1 MPQTALEETETNET
15 VIDAPQ
21 QEAPVKQEETSEFE
35 IEIVDDVPEEDKGRE
50 SMPEEIVE
58 NLEKDELDE
67 YTKEKGKQLKKVWN
81 DERRAKE
88 AAIKERDHAAK
99 LAKQAIEENK
109 LLRQH
114 LTQGEKV
121 LMDNSKSSAEHELAL
136 AKKTFKEAYD
146 AGDADLVAEASEKLA
161 TAKLNMARA
170 EEYVPRYSEE
180 ALQTQ
185 EDSVNKES
193 ETSVNYQQAPLSK
206 IKRLF
211 LKAKA
216 LAWQERNKSWWG
228 IDRAMTSLAFGTH
241 ETLVNQGVDPTSD
254 EYYAAIDKEMRQR
267 FPERFEQ
274 EAEETP
280 STNGSGE
287 QAQKTVVSPAKRS
300 TSSKRVVLTNSEV
313 RLAKRLGLTPEQYV
327 REKLKLEV

>member
-21 QEAPVKQEETSEFE
+21 QKAPAKQEETSEFE
-35 IEIVDDVPEEDKGRE
+35 IEIVDDIPEEDKGRD

-99 LAKQAIEENK
+99 LAKQALEENK

-136 AKKTFKEAYD
+136 AKKTFKDAYD

-161 TAKLNMARA
+161 SAKLNMAKA
-170 EEYVPRYSEE
+170 EEYVPQYSEE
-180 ALQTQ
+180 ALQAQ
-185 EDSVNKES
+185 EDSVNRES
-193 ETSVNYQQAPLSK
+193 EQLISDQQAPQVD
-206 IKRLF
+206 
-211 LKAKA
+211 AKA
-216 LAWQERNKSWWG
+216 LAWQERNKNWWG

-274 EAEETP
+274 EAEGTP

-313 RLAKRLGLTPEQYV
+313 RLAKRLGLSPEQYV

>member
-1 MPQTALEETETNET
+1 MPQTALEDTESNES

-21 QEAPVKQEETSEFE
+21 QEESSELE
-35 IEIVDDVPEEDKGRE
+35 IEIVDDTPEEDQGRE
-50 SMPEEIVE
+50 AMPEEIVE

-67 YTKEKGKQLKKVWN
+67 YSKEKGKQLKKVWN

-88 AAIKERDHAAK
+88 AALKERDHATK
-99 LAKQAIEENK
+99 LAKQALEENK

-114 LTQGEKV
+114 LSEGEKV

-136 AKKTFKEAYD
+136 AKKTFKDAYD
-146 AGDADLVAEASEKLA
+146 AGDADAVAEASEKLA
-161 TAKLNMARA
+161 AAKLNLQNA
-170 EEYVPRYSEE
+170 EAYTPQYSEE
-180 ALQTQ
+180 ALQAQ

-193 ETSVNYQQAPLSK
+193 ERLDQYQQPQAD
-206 IKRLF
+206 
-211 LKAKA
+211 AKA

-228 IDRAMTSLAFGTH
+228 VDRAMTSLAFGTH
-241 ETLVNQGVDPTSD
+241 EQLVAAGVDPTSD
-254 EYYAAIDKEMRQR
+254 QYYESIDKEMRTR
-267 FPERFEQ
+267 FPEKFEQ

-300 TSSKRVVLTNSEV
+300 TSSKRVVLKESEV
-313 RLAKRLGLTPEQYV
+313 RVAARLGLTPEQYA
-327 REKLKLEV
+327 RSKMELEG

>member
-21 QEAPVKQEETSEFE
+21 QEAPAKQEETSEFE
-35 IEIVDDVPEEDKGRE
+35 IEIVDDIPEEDKGRD

-99 LAKQAIEENK
+99 LAKQALEENK

-161 TAKLNMARA
+161 SAKLNMAKA
-170 EEYVPRYSEE
+170 EEYVPQYTEE

-185 EDSVNKES
+185 EDSVNNES
-193 ETSVNYQQAPLSK
+193 ETSVNYQQAPQAD
-206 IKRLF
+206 
-211 LKAKA
+211 AKA
-216 LAWQERNKSWWG
+216 LAWQERNRNWWG

-267 FPERFEQ
+267 FPEKFEQ

-313 RLAKRLGLTPEQYV
+313 RLAKRLGLSPEQYV

>member
-21 QEAPVKQEETSEFE
+21 QKAPAKQEETSEFE
-35 IEIVDDVPEEDKGRE
+35 IEIVDDIPEEDKGRD

-99 LAKQAIEENK
+99 LAKQALEENK

-136 AKKTFKEAYD
+136 AKKTFKDAYD

-161 TAKLNMARA
+161 SAKLNMAKA
-170 EEYVPRYSEE
+170 EEYVPQYTEE

-185 EDSVNKES
+185 EDSVNNES
-193 ETSVNYQQAPLSK
+193 ETSVNYQQAPQAD
-206 IKRLF
+206 
-211 LKAKA
+211 AKA

-228 IDRAMTSLAFGTH
+228 VDRAKTSLAFGTH
-241 ETLVNQGVDPTSD
+241 EQLVAAGVDPTSD
-254 EYYAAIDKEMRQR
+254 QYYESIDKEMRTR
-267 FPERFEQ
+267 FPEKFEQ

-313 RLAKRLGLTPEQYV
+313 RLAKRLGLSPEQYV

>member
-21 QEAPVKQEETSEFE
+21 QEAPAKQEENSEFE

-161 TAKLNMARA
+161 TAKLNMAKA
-170 EEYVPRYSEE
+170 EEYVPKYSEE

-185 EDSVNKES
+185 KDSVNKES
-193 ETSVNYQQAPLSK
+193 EPSVNYQQAPQAD
-206 IKRLF
+206 
-211 LKAKA
+211 AKA

-267 FPERFEQ
+267 FPEKFEQ

-313 RLAKRLGLTPEQYV
+313 RLAKRLGLSPEQYV

>member
-1 MPQTALEETETNET
+1 MPQTALEDTENNES

-21 QEAPVKQEETSEFE
+21 QKESSELE
-35 IEIVDDVPEEDKGRE
+35 IEIVDDTPEEDQGRE
-50 SMPEEIVE
+50 AMPEEIVE

-67 YTKEKGKQLKKVWN
+67 YSKEKGKQLKKVWN

-88 AAIKERDHAAK
+88 AALKERDHAAN
-99 LAKQAIEENK
+99 LAKQALEENK

-114 LTQGEKV
+114 LSEGEKV

-136 AKKTFKEAYD
+136 AKKTFKDAYD
-146 AGDADLVAEASEKLA
+146 AGDADAVAEASEKLA
-161 TAKLNMARA
+161 AAKLNLQNA
-170 EEYVPRYSEE
+170 EAYTPQYSEE
-180 ALQTQ
+180 ALQAQ

-193 ETSVNYQQAPLSK
+193 ERLDQYQQPQAD
-206 IKRLF
+206 
-211 LKAKA
+211 AKA

-228 IDRAMTSLAFGTH
+228 VDRAMTSLAFGTH
-241 ETLVNQGVDPTSD
+241 EQLVAAGVDPTSD
-254 EYYAAIDKEMRQR
+254 QYYESIDKEMRTR
-267 FPERFEQ
+267 FPEKFEQ

-300 TSSKRVVLTNSEV
+300 TSSKRVVLKESEV
-313 RLAKRLGLTPEQYV
+313 RVAARLGLTPEQYA
-327 REKLKLEV
+327 RSKMELEG

>member
-1 MPQTALEETETNET
+1 MPQTALEDTENNES

-21 QEAPVKQEETSEFE
+21 QTSSEFE
-35 IEIVDDVPEEDKGRE
+35 IEIVNDTPEEDQGRE
-50 SMPEEIVE
+50 AMPEEIVE

-67 YTKEKGKQLKKVWN
+67 YSKEKGKQLKKVWN

-88 AAIKERDHAAK
+88 AALKERDHAAN
-99 LAKQAIEENK
+99 LAKQALQENK

-114 LTQGEKV
+114 LTEGEKV

-136 AKKTFKEAYD
+136 AKKTFKDAYD
-146 AGDADLVAEASEKLA
+146 TGDADAVAEASEQLA
-161 TAKLNMARA
+161 AAKLNLQNA
-170 EEYVPRYSEE
+170 EAYTPQYSEE
-180 ALQTQ
+180 ALQAQ

-193 ETSVNYQQAPLSK
+193 ERLDQYQQPQAD
-206 IKRLF
+206 
-211 LKAKA
+211 AKA
-216 LAWQERNKSWWG
+216 IAWQERNKSWWG

-241 ETLVNQGVDPTSD
+241 EQLVAAGVNPTSD
-254 EYYAAIDKEMRQR
+254 QYYESIDKEMRTR
-267 FPERFEQ
+267 FPEKFEQ

-300 TSSKRVVLTNSEV
+300 TSSKRVVLKESEV
-313 RLAKRLGLTPEQYV
+313 RVAARLGLTPEQYA
-327 REKLKLEV
+327 RSKMELEG

>member
-1 MPQTALEETETNET
+1 MPQTALEDTENNES

-21 QEAPVKQEETSEFE
+21 QKESSELE
-35 IEIVDDVPEEDKGRE
+35 IEIVDDTPEEDQGRE
-50 SMPEEIVE
+50 AMPEEIVE

-67 YTKEKGKQLKKVWN
+67 YSKEKGKQLKKVWN

-88 AAIKERDHAAK
+88 AALKERDHAAT
-99 LAKQAIEENK
+99 LAKQALEENK

-114 LTQGEKV
+114 LSEGEKV

-136 AKKTFKEAYD
+136 AKKTFKDAYD
-146 AGDADLVAEASEKLA
+146 AGDADAVAEASEKLA
-161 TAKLNMARA
+161 AAKLNLQNA
-170 EEYVPRYSEE
+170 EAYTPQYSEE
-180 ALQTQ
+180 ALQAQ

-193 ETSVNYQQAPLSK
+193 ERLDQYQQPQAD
-206 IKRLF
+206 
-211 LKAKA
+211 AKA

-228 IDRAMTSLAFGTH
+228 VDRAMTSLAFGTH
-241 ETLVNQGVDPTSD
+241 EQLVASGVDPTSD
-254 EYYAAIDKEMRQR
+254 QYYESIDKEMRTR
-267 FPERFEQ
+267 FPEKFEQ

-300 TSSKRVVLTNSEV
+300 TSSKRVVLKESEV
-313 RLAKRLGLTPEQYV
+313 RVAARLGLTPEQYA
-327 REKLKLEV
+327 RSKMELEG

>member
-58 NLEKDELDE
+58 NLEKDDLDE

-193 ETSVNYQQAPLSK
+193 ETSVNYQQAPQAD
-206 IKRLF
+206 
-211 LKAKA
+211 AKA

-254 EYYAAIDKEMRQR
+254 R
-267 FPERFEQ
+267 
-274 EAEETP
+274 
-280 STNGSGE
+280 
-287 QAQKTVVSPAKRS
+287 SP
-300 TSSKRVVLTNSEV
+300 
-313 RLAKRLGLTPEQYV
+313 
-327 REKLKLEV
+327 

>member
-1 MPQTALEETETNET
+1 MPQTALEDTENNES

-21 QEAPVKQEETSEFE
+21 QTSSELE
-35 IEIVDDVPEEDKGRE
+35 IDIIDDTPEEDQGRE
-50 SMPEEIVE
+50 AMPAEIVE

-67 YTKEKGKQLKKVWN
+67 YSKEKGKQLKKVWN

-88 AAIKERDHAAK
+88 AALKERDHAAK
-99 LAKQAIEENK
+99 LAKQALEENK

-114 LTQGEKV
+114 LTEGEKV

-136 AKKTFKEAYD
+136 AKKTFKDAYD
-146 AGDADLVAEASEKLA
+146 AGDADAVAEASEQLA
-161 TAKLNMARA
+161 AAKLNLRNA
-170 EEYVPRYSEE
+170 ETYEPQYPEE
-180 ALQTQ
+180 ALQAQ

-193 ETSVNYQQAPLSK
+193 ERLDQYQQPQAD
-206 IKRLF
+206 
-211 LKAKA
+211 AKA
-216 LAWQERNKSWWG
+216 MAWQERNKSWWG

-241 ETLVNQGVDPTSD
+241 EHLVSQGVDPTSD
-254 EYYAAIDKEMRQR
+254 EYYESIDKEMRIR
-267 FPERFEQ
+267 FPEKLEQ

-313 RLAKRLGLTPEQYV
+313 RLAQRLGLSPEQYV
-327 REKLKLEV
+327 REKMKLEA

>member
-21 QEAPVKQEETSEFE
+21 QEAPAKQEENSEFE

-99 LAKQAIEENK
+99 LAKQALEENK

-161 TAKLNMARA
+161 TAKLNMAKA

-193 ETSVNYQQAPLSK
+193 ETSVNYQQAPQAD
-206 IKRLF
+206 
-211 LKAKA
+211 AKA

-274 EAEETP
+274 EAEGTP

-313 RLAKRLGLTPEQYV
+313 RLAKRLGLSPEQYV

>member
-1 MPQTALEETETNET
+1 MPQTALEDTESNES

-21 QEAPVKQEETSEFE
+21 QKESSEFE
-35 IEIVDDVPEEDKGRE
+35 IEIVDDTPEEDQGRE
-50 SMPEEIVE
+50 AMPEEIVE

-67 YTKEKGKQLKKVWN
+67 YSKEKGKQLKKVWN

-88 AAIKERDHAAK
+88 AALKERDHATK
-99 LAKQAIEENK
+99 LAKQALEENK

-114 LTQGEKV
+114 LSEGEKV

-136 AKKTFKEAYD
+136 AKKTFKDAYD
-146 AGDADLVAEASEKLA
+146 AGDADAVAEASEKLA
-161 TAKLNMARA
+161 AAKLNLQNA
-170 EEYVPRYSEE
+170 EAYTPQYSEE
-180 ALQTQ
+180 ALQAQ

-193 ETSVNYQQAPLSK
+193 ERLDQYQQPQAD
-206 IKRLF
+206 
-211 LKAKA
+211 AKA

-228 IDRAMTSLAFGTH
+228 VDRAMTSLAFGTH
-241 ETLVNQGVDPTSD
+241 EQLVAAGVDPTSD
-254 EYYAAIDKEMRQR
+254 QYYESIDKEMRTR
-267 FPERFEQ
+267 FPEKFEQ

-300 TSSKRVVLTNSEV
+300 TSSKRVVLKESEV
-313 RLAKRLGLTPEQYV
+313 RVAARLGLTPEQYA
-327 REKLKLEV
+327 RSKMELEG

>member
-21 QEAPVKQEETSEFE
+21 QEAPAKQEETSEFE

-88 AAIKERDHAAK
+88 AAIKERDHAAN
-99 LAKQAIEENK
+99 LAKQILEENK

-161 TAKLNMARA
+161 TAKLNMAKA
-170 EEYVPRYSEE
+170 EEYVPKYSEE

-193 ETSVNYQQAPLSK
+193 ETSVNYQQAPQAD
-206 IKRLF
+206 
-211 LKAKA
+211 AKA

-267 FPERFEQ
+267 FPEKFEQ
-274 EAEETP
+274 EAEGTP

-313 RLAKRLGLTPEQYV
+313 RLAKRLGLSPEQYV

>member
-1 MPQTALEETETNET
+1 MPQTALEDTENNES

-21 QEAPVKQEETSEFE
+21 QKESSELE
-35 IEIVDDVPEEDKGRE
+35 IEIVDDTPEEDQGRE
-50 SMPEEIVE
+50 AMPEEIVE

-67 YTKEKGKQLKKVWN
+67 YSKEKGKQLKKVWN

-88 AAIKERDHAAK
+88 AALKERDHATK
-99 LAKQAIEENK
+99 LAKQALEENK

-114 LTQGEKV
+114 LSEGEKV

-136 AKKTFKEAYD
+136 AKKTFKDAYD
-146 AGDADLVAEASEKLA
+146 AGDSDAVAEASEKLA
-161 TAKLNMARA
+161 SAKMNLQNA
-170 EEYVPRYSEE
+170 EAYVPQYSEE
-180 ALQTQ
+180 ALQAQ

-193 ETSVNYQQAPLSK
+193 ERLDQYQQPQAD
-206 IKRLF
+206 
-211 LKAKA
+211 AKA

-228 IDRAMTSLAFGTH
+228 VDRAMTSLAFGTH
-241 ETLVNQGVDPTSD
+241 EQLVASGVDPTSD
-254 EYYAAIDKEMRQR
+254 QYYESIDKEMRTR
-267 FPERFEQ
+267 FPEKFEQ

-300 TSSKRVVLTNSEV
+300 TSSKRVVLKESEV
-313 RLAKRLGLTPEQYV
+313 RVAARLGLTPEQYA
-327 REKLKLEV
+327 RSKMELEG

>member
-21 QEAPVKQEETSEFE
+21 QEAPAKQEENSEFE

-88 AAIKERDHAAK
+88 AAIKERDHAAN
-99 LAKQAIEENK
+99 LAKQILEENK

-161 TAKLNMARA
+161 TAKLNMAKA
-170 EEYVPRYSEE
+170 EEYVPKYSEE

-193 ETSVNYQQAPLSK
+193 ETSVNYQQAPQAD
-206 IKRLF
+206 
-211 LKAKA
+211 AKA
-216 LAWQERNKSWWG
+216 LAWQERNRSWWG

-267 FPERFEQ
+267 FPEKFEQ
-274 EAEETP
+274 EAEGTP

-313 RLAKRLGLTPEQYV
+313 RLAKRLGLSPEQYV

>member
-1 MPQTALEETETNET
+1 MPQTALEDTENNES

-21 QEAPVKQEETSEFE
+21 QKESSELE
-35 IEIVDDVPEEDKGRE
+35 IEIVDDTPEEDQGRE
-50 SMPEEIVE
+50 AMPEEIVE

-67 YTKEKGKQLKKVWN
+67 YSKEKGKQLKKVWN

-88 AAIKERDHAAK
+88 AALKERDHAAK
-99 LAKQAIEENK
+99 LAKQALEENK

-114 LTQGEKV
+114 LSEGEKV

-136 AKKTFKEAYD
+136 AKKTFKDAYD
-146 AGDADLVAEASEKLA
+146 AGDADAVAEASEKLA
-161 TAKLNMARA
+161 AAKLNLQNA
-170 EEYVPRYSEE
+170 EAYTPQYSEE
-180 ALQTQ
+180 ALQAQ

-193 ETSVNYQQAPLSK
+193 ERLDQYQQPQAD
-206 IKRLF
+206 
-211 LKAKA
+211 AKA

-228 IDRAMTSLAFGTH
+228 VDRAMTSLAFGTH
-241 ETLVNQGVDPTSD
+241 EQLVASGVDPTSD
-254 EYYAAIDKEMRQR
+254 QYYESIDKEMRTR
-267 FPERFEQ
+267 FPEKFEQ

-300 TSSKRVVLTNSEV
+300 TSSKRVVLKESEV
-313 RLAKRLGLTPEQYV
+313 RVAARLGLTPEQYA
-327 REKLKLEV
+327 RSKMELEG

>member
-1 MPQTALEETETNET
+1 MPQTALEDTENNES

-21 QEAPVKQEETSEFE
+21 QKESSELE
-35 IEIVDDVPEEDKGRE
+35 IEIVDDTPEEDQGRE
-50 SMPEEIVE
+50 AMPEEIVE

-67 YTKEKGKQLKKVWN
+67 YSKEKGKQLKKVWN

-88 AAIKERDHAAK
+88 AALKERDHATK
-99 LAKQAIEENK
+99 LAKQALEENK

-114 LTQGEKV
+114 LSEGEKV

-136 AKKTFKEAYD
+136 AKKTFKDAYD
-146 AGDADLVAEASEKLA
+146 AGDADAVAEASEKLA
-161 TAKLNMARA
+161 AAKLNLQNA
-170 EEYVPRYSEE
+170 EAYTPQYSEE
-180 ALQTQ
+180 ALQAQ

-193 ETSVNYQQAPLSK
+193 ERLDQYQQPQAD
-206 IKRLF
+206 
-211 LKAKA
+211 AKA

-228 IDRAMTSLAFGTH
+228 VDRAMTSLAFGTH
-241 ETLVNQGVDPTSD
+241 EQLVAAGVDPTSD
-254 EYYAAIDKEMRQR
+254 QYYESIDKEMRTR
-267 FPERFEQ
+267 FPEKFEQ

-300 TSSKRVVLTNSEV
+300 TSSKRVVLKESEV
-313 RLAKRLGLTPEQYV
+313 RVAARLGLTPEQYA
-327 REKLKLEV
+327 RSKMELEG